1 MKAQDLID
9 TRMAFAELQAAE
21 NENLGSINEI
31 QQAVAAADLNVEA
44 VMLLICKRIQKLT
57 HAESAT
63 ILILDGDD
71 FVIRVATGF
80 LEDWIGTRVPIEG
93 SQPGWMHIHDK
104 SGILADAKTD
114 PHAGRIA
121 HETGTRSGVAV
132 QLRHRAEKIGQLVV
146 ASRRPNAF
154 SQQDV
159 DALNRL
165 SDILSSALAHAAE
178 FETRGQQVESLAR
191 FETIYRS
198 ATVGIVLV
206 GPDGMFIDANPAYE
220 LMSGYTAEELAEMSP
235 FDLIH
240 PDDVARMQGLLV
252 DLVEGRRD
260 SSDVEARAY
269 RKDGGIIWT
278 HATTTMQSD
287 SQGVPQFSITML
299 EDITERKEAEAKLT
313 YLAFND
319 ELTGCCN
326 RAGFIQELEA
336 SIVRAQRLGLAV
348 GVIDVDLDNFR
359 LVNDSLG
366 HVAGDDLLVQ
376 VAARL
381 RDLLGKTNAVARQN
395 GDEFLLLLSD
405 LTVESASSPPGE
417 GPLSVVEAV
426 ASQVHDL
433 FRQSFT
439 LDGVDF
445 TVTASLGISMCP
457 DDAPDAKTLLSHA
470 DLAMYRSKTT
480 SPGGTVVFA
489 GEQDDAVPRL
499 HRATQLR
506 QAVERESWELHYQPI
521 VDLND
526 GHIESVEAL
535 VRGRAEN
542 GDLIPPG
549 EFISLAEEIGLIG
562 AIGDWVIDET
572 CRQMRE
578 WSSLGLHPNVG
589 VNVSPHQLL
598 SFRFSEE
605 LIHKLETA
613 GVDPHQMVIEI
624 TESAA
629 LTDPTDTRKILQ
641 SLHDAGFKI
650 AIDDFGTGYSSLARL
665 MDLPVDILKI
675 DRSFVKDV
683 HLDRYA
689 GAMVRAML
697 QLAKSLGMQPLA
709 EGIENV
715 EELAFLR
722 ALDCPL
728 AQGYL
733 FSRPLP
739 ASELTEL
746 LLRGTSLL
754 APAVA

>member
-1 MKAQDLID
+1 MKAQDLVD
-9 TRMAFAELQAAE
+9 TRRAFAELQAAE
-21 NENLGSINEI
+21 NEHLGSIIEI
-31 QQAVAAADLNVEA
+31 QRAVAAADLNVDA
-44 VMLLICKRIQKLT
+44 VMSLICKRIQQLT

-63 ILILDGDD
+63 ILILDGDE
-71 FVIRVATGF
+71 FVLRVATGF
-80 LEDWIGTRVPIEG
+80 LEDRIGTRVPVEG
-93 SQPGWMHIHDK
+93 SQPGWMHLHDE

-114 PHAGRIA
+114 PRAGRLA
-121 HETGTRSGVAV
+121 HDTGMRSGVAV
-132 QLRHRAEKIGQLVV
+132 QLCHRDERIGQLMV

-154 SQQDV
+154 AQQDV

-178 FETRGQQVESLAR
+178 FETRGQQVEALAR

-198 ATVGIVLV
+198 AAVGIVLV
-206 GPDGMFIDANPAYE
+206 GTDGLFIDANPAYE
-220 LMSGYTAEELAEMSP
+220 LMSGYTAGELAEMSP
-235 FDLIH
+235 LELIH
-240 PDDVARMQGLLV
+240 PDDVARIEGLLV
-252 DLVEGRRD
+252 DLIAGRRD

-269 RKDGGIIWT
+269 RKDGALMWT
-278 HATTTMQSD
+278 HATTTMQND

-299 EDITERKEAEAKLT
+299 EDITERKEAETKLT
-313 YLAFND
+313 YLAYND
-319 ELTGCCN
+319 ELTGCSN
-326 RAGFIQELEA
+326 RAGFVQELGA
-336 SIVRAQRLGLAV
+336 SIARANLLGLAV
-348 GVIDVDLDNFR
+348 GVIDIDLDNFR

-366 HVAGDDLLVQ
+366 HVAGDDLLTQ

-381 RDLLGKTNAVARQN
+381 RNLLGETNLVARLN

-405 LTVESASSPPGE
+405 LTDDPAPSPRGE
-417 GPLSVVEAV
+417 APLSVVEDV
-426 ASQVHDL
+426 ARQVHEL
-433 FRQSFT
+433 FKQPFT

-445 TVTASLGISMCP
+445 TLTASLGISMCP
-457 DDAPDAKTLLSHA
+457 EDATVAKTLLAHA
-470 DLAMYRSKTT
+470 DLAMYRSKTA
-480 SPGGTVVFA
+480 SPGGTAVFA
-489 GEQDDAVPRL
+489 GEQDDAIGRL

-506 QAVERESWELHYQPI
+506 QAVERESWELQYQPI

-526 GHIESVEAL
+526 GHVQGVEAL
-535 VRGRAEN
+535 IRGRAEN

-549 EFISLAEEIGLIG
+549 EFIPLAEEIGLIG
-562 AIGDWVIDET
+562 PIGDWVINET

-578 WSSLGLHPNVG
+578 WNDSGLNLDVA
-589 VNVSPHQLL
+589 VNVSPSQLL
-598 SFRFSEE
+598 SLRFSEE
-605 LIHKLETA
+605 LIHRLKTA
-613 GVDPHQMVIEI
+613 GLDPHQMVIEI

-629 LTDPTDTRKILQ
+629 LTDLTETRKVLH
-641 SLHDAGFKI
+641 SLHNAGFKI
-650 AIDDFGTGYSSLARL
+650 AIDDFGTGYSSLGRL

-675 DRSFVKDV
+675 DRSFVKEV
-683 HLDRYA
+683 HLNRLA
-689 GAMVRAML
+689 GAMVRAVL

-709 EGIENV
+709 EGIETS

-728 AQGYL
+728 AQGFL

>member
-1 MKAQDLID
+1 MKAQDLVD
-9 TRMAFAELQAAE
+9 TRMAFSELQAAE
-21 NENLGSINEI
+21 NEHLGSIVEI
-31 QQAVAAADLNVEA
+31 QRAVAAADLDVDA

-63 ILILDGDD
+63 VLILDGDE
-71 FVIRVATGF
+71 FVLRVATGF
-80 LEDWIGTRVPIEG
+80 LEDRIGSRVPIEG
-93 SQPGWMHIHDK
+93 SLTGWMHLHNE
-104 SGILADAKTD
+104 SGIFVDAMTN
-114 PHAGRIA
+114 HRAG
-121 HETGTRSGVAV
+121 HLVHDTGTRSGVAV
-132 QLRHRAEKIGQLVV
+132 QLFHRDEKIGQLMV

-154 SQQDV
+154 TQQDV
-159 DALNRL
+159 DSLNRL
-165 SDILSSALAHAAE
+165 SGILSSTLAHAAE
-178 FETRGQQVESLAR
+178 FETRGQQVEALAR
-191 FETIYRS
+191 FQTIYRS

-252 DLVEGRRD
+252 DLIEGRRD
-260 SSDVEARAY
+260 SSDVEARSY
-269 RKDGGIIWT
+269 RKDGGLIWT

-287 SQGVPQFSITML
+287 FQGLPQFSITML

-326 RAGFIQELEA
+326 RAGFIKEVEA
-336 SIVRAQRLGLAV
+336 SIARAQELGLAV

-366 HVAGDDLLVQ
+366 HIAGDDLLIQ

-381 RDLLGKTNAVARQN
+381 RGLLGETNLVARQN
-395 GDEFLLLLSD
+395 GDEFLLLLND
-405 LTVESASSPPGE
+405 LADASASSPQGE

-433 FRQSFT
+433 FKQSFT

-457 DDAPDAKTLLSHA
+457 EDALDAKTLLSHA

-480 SPGGTVVFA
+480 SPGGTVIFA
-489 GEQDDAVPRL
+489 GEQDDAIPRL
-499 HRATQLR
+499 LRATQLR

-535 VRGRAEN
+535 VRGRAES

-549 EFISLAEEIGLIG
+549 EFIPLAEEIGLIG

-578 WSSLGLHPNVG
+578 WHSAGLHPNVG

-598 SFRFSEE
+598 SPRFSEE

-613 GVDPHQMVIEI
+613 GVGPHQMVIEI

-641 SLHDAGFKI
+641 SLHGAGFKI

-665 MDLPVDILKI
+665 MDLPVDILKF

-709 EGIENV
+709 EGIENL

-754 APAVA
+754 SPAHP

>member
-1 MKAQDLID
+1 
-9 TRMAFAELQAAE
+9 
-21 NENLGSINEI
+21 
-31 QQAVAAADLNVEA
+31 
-44 VMLLICKRIQKLT
+44 
-57 HAESAT
+57 
-63 ILILDGDD
+63 
-71 FVIRVATGF
+71 
-80 LEDWIGTRVPIEG
+80 
-93 SQPGWMHIHDK
+93 
-104 SGILADAKTD
+104 
-114 PHAGRIA
+114 
-121 HETGTRSGVAV
+121 
-132 QLRHRAEKIGQLVV
+132 
-146 ASRRPNAF
+146 
-154 SQQDV
+154 
-159 DALNRL
+159 
-165 SDILSSALAHAAE
+165 
-178 FETRGQQVESLAR
+178 
-191 FETIYRS
+191 
-198 ATVGIVLV
+198 
-206 GPDGMFIDANPAYE
+206 
-220 LMSGYTAEELAEMSP
+220 
-235 FDLIH
+235 
-240 PDDVARMQGLLV
+240 
-252 DLVEGRRD
+252 
-260 SSDVEARAY
+260 
-269 RKDGGIIWT
+269 
-278 HATTTMQSD
+278 
-287 SQGVPQFSITML
+287 ML

-313 YLAFND
+313 YLAYND
-319 ELTGCCN
+319 QLTGCCN
-326 RAGFIQELEA
+326 RAGFIKELEA
-336 SIVRAQRLGLAV
+336 SIARARRLGLAV

-366 HVAGDDLLVQ
+366 HVAGDDLFIQ

-381 RDLLGKTNAVARQN
+381 RDLLGETNLVARQN
-395 GDEFLLLLSD
+395 GDDFLLLLSD
-405 LTVESASSPPGE
+405 LSDESSASPGDE
-417 GPLSVVEAV
+417 TPLSVVEGV
-426 ASQVHDL
+426 ARQVHEL
-433 FRQSFT
+433 FKQPFT

-457 DDAPDAKTLLSHA
+457 EDATDTKTLLGHA

-489 GEQDDAVPRL
+489 GEQDDAIHRL

-526 GHIESVEAL
+526 GHIEGVEAL

-549 EFISLAEEIGLIG
+549 EFIPLAEEIGLIG

-578 WSSLGLHPNVG
+578 WNYAGLHPDVG
-589 VNVSPHQLL
+589 VNVSPSQLL
-598 SFRFSEE
+598 SPHFSEE

-613 GVDPHQMVIEI
+613 GVDPHQIIIEI

-650 AIDDFGTGYSSLARL
+650 AIDDFGTGYSSLGRL
-665 MDLPVDILKI
+665 KDLPVDILKI

-697 QLAKSLGMQPLA
+697 QLAKNLGMQPLA
-709 EGIENV
+709 EGIETK

-728 AQGYL
+728 AQGFL

-739 ASELTEL
+739 ASEVTEL
-746 LLRGTSLL
+746 LLRGSSLI